1 MRALWRMPLMKSGMR
16 MFSLGAWTR
25 LCGWPQ
31 PDVTTGSPSTW
42 MNGCSGPLLRV
53 YAEAPNDVRV
63 RALLDFG
70 EAIAAA
76 EK

>member
-1 MRALWRMPLMKSGMR
+1 MVETAPDAIAAVAVEEVRTSDGIKYYLADGSWLLIRPSG
-16 MFSLGAWTR
+16 TE
-25 LCGWPQ
+25 P
-31 PDVTTGSPSTW
+31 V
-42 MNGCSGPLLRV
+42 LRV